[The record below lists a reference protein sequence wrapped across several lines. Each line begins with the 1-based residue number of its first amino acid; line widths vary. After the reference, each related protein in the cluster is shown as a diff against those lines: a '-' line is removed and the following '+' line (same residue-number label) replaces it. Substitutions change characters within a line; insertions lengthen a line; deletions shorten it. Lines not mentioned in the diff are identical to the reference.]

1 MLGKFH
7 PGAVTH
13 AVDRVLEQV
22 EQCLDR
28 LAVHADFFGKL
39 ASLVGHAKDAAVGLI
54 AVWVTNVVLHV
65 ADDDVLP
72 VGDIERS
79 VAADLEVGRSEV
91 AVAGD
96 EQILG
101 LSAPDVA
108 LVIIFHRVLLDA
120 KEANGVAD
128 EKVTVVFLWEMIAG
142 KDATGTDRADGFLEQ
157 LLHLKVALAVWTNLI
172 GTTAGAVSGVVIT
185 PIIEADAVRVRAVV
199 GVTLEAE
206 GSRVKAVHRRGGVA
220 LRPLPRGLDVTH
232 VEHAALVVNVPVRP
246 VHEVVG
252 RVVSVGGV
260 EAVEQALLHISHVI
274 PVGVLEIDQVRAAR
288 HNHATVPKLEP
299 GWVVHSGKGDHFVG
313 LAVPVFVREN
323 HQRILH
329 FLVRRVADRLP
340 LRVGRPDSRPDTA
353 LGVDAHL
360 HRVDHAFEHF
370 LRGEDVGLHVWRE
383 LKLG

>member
-1 MLGKFH
+1 MLLRRAEHSLEQCLVLGVVTLIDPKALEDVVSVLLGFGIKLFQPLVGGGQHLVAWVLGKFH

-108 LVIIFHRVLLDA
+108 LVIIFHRVL
-120 KEANGVAD
+120 
-128 EKVTVVFLWEMIAG
+128 
-142 KDATGTDRADGFLEQ
+142 
-157 LLHLKVALAVWTNLI
+157 
-172 GTTAGAVSGVVIT
+172 VST
-185 PIIEADAVRVRAVV
+185 
-199 GVTLEAE
+199 
-206 GSRVKAVHRRGGVA
+206 
-220 LRPLPRGLDVTH
+220 
-232 VEHAALVVNVPVRP
+232 
-246 VHEVVG
+246 
-252 RVVSVGGV
+252 
-260 EAVEQALLHISHVI
+260 
-274 PVGVLEIDQVRAAR
+274 
-288 HNHATVPKLEP
+288 
-299 GWVVHSGKGDHFVG
+299 F
-313 LAVPVFVREN
+313 
-323 HQRILH
+323 
-329 FLVRRVADRLP
+329 
-340 LRVGRPDSRPDTA
+340 
-353 LGVDAHL
+353 
-360 HRVDHAFEHF
+360 
-370 LRGEDVGLHVWRE
+370 
-383 LKLG
+383 